1 VAVVQISRIQHR
13 RGQKNTGSGLPQLAS
28 AEIGWAIDTRELYIG
43 NGAVSEGAPAVG
55 NTKILTEFDDLFS
68 LADTYAYKRKEGFLT
83 GSNPSAPIERT
94 LQERL
99 DDTVSVR
106 AFGAVGDGVV
116 DDTDSLQRAIDE
128 LYLGTNKNNPSSR
141 VQLYIEAGTY
151 RITRT
156 LFVPPNATL
165 IGAGSSKSIIELD
178 SVIAQPVVRTIND
191 ETTSDNPIA
200 TNTTFLN
207 QARNIRFTGFSIIQS
222 TSAEGLLLESCR
234 DSVFSDLEITGIWES
249 TNTVFSDNDSAI
261 KLDSLSSAVSSDN
274 NLFEKCKTT
283 NFSYAVKSDWDIG
296 YNNFKSC
303 VFSSLAYGIV
313 FGENTDIDSSNP
325 ASGKTQGPSRN
336 TVADSQFSK
345 ISRYAI
351 HIVEGRENISQNNS
365 FSEVGNEQ
373 AGDLSPVFP
382 VLRFDIISNVSENDY
397 FSRTENLIK
406 NSSDFSVNG
415 VVPYVPEIE
424 GAVAYK
430 LSYEQEVDFGRISG
444 ATIFRL
450 PGFQNQTYELDY
462 TITSE
467 SQDYIRSGVLQITML
482 DAASSVPFNRIELTD
497 DYSIVGNED
506 FTDVIDFS
514 ANLQDLGNFNDETI
528 GTDTIAVRATVNNS
542 VPNDFQAIMRF
553 TIKAKKTNLG

>member
-1 VAVVQISRIQHR
+1 MVQISKIQHR

-28 AEIGWAIDTRELYIG
+28 AELGWAIDTRELYIG

-68 LADTYAYKRKEGFLT
+68 LADTYAYKREEGFLT
-83 GSNPSAPIERT
+83 GSNASAPVERT

-106 AFGAVGDGVV
+106 AFGAVGDGVA
-116 DDTDSLQRAIDE
+116 DDTISLQRAIDE

-151 RITRT
+151 RTTRT

-165 IGAGSSKSIIELD
+165 IGAGANKSIIELV
-178 SVIAQPVVRTIND
+178 STTNQPVIRTIND
-191 ETTSDNPIA
+191 ETTSDNPISS
-200 TNTTFLN
+200 NTTFLN
-207 QARNIRFTGFSIIQS
+207 QPRNISLIGFSLLQS
-222 TSAEGLLLESCR
+222 TVAEGILVDSCR
-234 DSVFSDLEITGIWES
+234 DSIFDDITIAGIWEA
-249 TNTVFSDNDSAI
+249 TDIVFADEDTAI

-274 NLFEKCKTT
+274 NLFRNCSIR
-283 NFSYAVKSDWDIG
+283 NFSYAVKSDWDIR
-296 YNNFKSC
+296 YNHFDNC
-303 VFSSLAYGIV
+303 VFSNLGFGFV
-313 FGENTDIDSSNP
+313 FGENTDISSNNP

-336 TVADSQFSK
+336 TINNSQFSN

-351 HIVEGRENISQNNS
+351 RIVEGKQNVSQNNS
-365 FSEVGNEQ
+365 FIRIGNSQ
-373 AGDLSPVFP
+373 ADDTSPVFP
-382 VLRFDIISNVSENDY
+382 VLLFDKFSNVSENDY
-397 FSRTENLIK
+397 FSRTKNLLK
-406 NSSDFSVNG
+406 NSSEFTVNG
-415 VVPYVPEIE
+415 VIPYVPEIE
-424 GAVAYK
+424 GAVSYK

-462 TITSE
+462 TIASE
-467 SQDYIRSGVLQITML
+467 SQSYIRSGVLQITVL
-482 DAASSVPFNRIELTD
+482 DVPPGVEFNRVELVD
-497 DYSIVGNED
+497 DYSVVGED
-506 FTDVIDFS
+506 NFTDVIDFS
-514 ANLQDLGNFNDETI
+514 ANLQDLGTFNNPNP
-528 GTDTIAVRATVNNS
+528 GTDTIAVRATVDNS